1 MRTDL
6 PITRCSRSSGR
17 SSATC
22 IPESKPRR
30 ATICSVRLS
39 WLPGVLGSA
48 GLDVYVLPGAAT
60 RGGELT
66 RVDALIGHDTVAG
79 HDVENNRRL
88 LRDGRPGLAGPLSQI
103 GGRPDGG
110 VDVIATGRANH
121 NGYGRYG
128 NQTIGWE
135 VYCYGGLSGKE
146 QPWNEAQRE
155 AFVKGAS
162 AIRRH
167 LGQRLPVLGHKESD
181 PSRKID
187 PYGVDMEDVR
197 RRIAAEP
204 SAGDAYPVDN
214 HQEDD
219 EMFFYK
225 VSDGGGVHIRQAG
238 IVTWVPTGADYNAL
252 VLKFGQPVPVTK
264 QMHDDMQRQSLRIQ
278 GLPTP

>member
-1 MRTDL
+1 M
-6 PITRCSRSSGR
+6 
-17 SSATC
+17 
-22 IPESKPRR
+22 
-30 ATICSVRLS
+30 RLS

-60 RGGELT
+60 RGTDLA

-79 HDVENNRRL
+79 HNVETNRRL
-88 LRDGRPGLAGPLSQI
+88 LRDGRPDLAGPLSQV

-110 VDVIATGRANH
+110 VDIIATGRANH

-187 PYGVDMEDVR
+187 PYGVDMDDVR

-204 SAGDAYPVDN
+204 SPGDAYPVDN

-219 EMFFYK
+219 DVMFYRVK
-225 VSDGGGVHIRQAG
+225 ETGAHMIRQGG
-238 IVTWVPTGADYNAL
+238 IVTWVHTVDDFRECVKKYGEPMTISQA
-252 VLKFGQPVPVTK
+252 
-264 QMHDDMQRQSLRIQ
+264 MHDDMQGQSVRLQDR
-278 GLPTP
+278 